1 MGEKSSQ
8 IEQHIQDQRNELGE
22 HIGELKEKVQSAM
35 DWRTQFEERPLTMLG
50 LAFSGGVLLSA
61 LAPRPRF
68 RSSRRSSHSDFEGSS
83 RAAKSFDP
91 DAKSEPILSRAS
103 SSASKTLSK
112 ASDTLENVKGA
123 LIGVA
128 TTKVASYLE
137 EIIPGFVDEYKKSE
151 SRKGSAGSTR
161 SFDDSPGWSPE
172 R

>member
-61 LAPRPRF
+61 LAPRPRS
-68 RSSRRSSHSDFEGSS
+68 RSSSRSSHDFEGNS
-83 RAAKSFDP
+83 RASKSFDSDP
-91 DAKSEPILSRAS
+91 KSEPILSRTS

-128 TTKVASYLE
+128 ATKVASYLE